1 MDNQGVHMHITDI
14 LNFYEEVKDDIK
26 SQSTSSVRTKIMISL
41 SEGSK
46 KTKDLRELTGIPA
59 STILHGINELE
70 KQELVIK
77 EGDNFFLSEIGK
89 IMVLKL
95 IDTIRASVSLKKLQR
110 LLFNHEIRDIPHDLL
125 MDIGH
130 LSNSQ
135 LIEADNIDVF
145 KVHGTHLEIVLDS
158 KRIRG
163 ISPIFYPNYPETF
176 KKIIENNI
184 NVELILTSDVL
195 KKTIQS
201 IDKGEE
207 DLKELIATGNLTL
220 WELDKD
226 IKVAFT
232 VTDKFMTMGFF
243 SVNGMYDPTRNLV
256 SNDSDALAWG
266 NRLFEYYRKQADK
279 INL

>member
-1 MDNQGVHMHITDI
+1 MHTTDI

-41 SEGSK
+41 NDGPK

-70 KQELVIK
+70 KQELVVK

-89 IMVLKL
+89 IMTLKL
-95 IDTIRASVSLKKLQR
+95 IDTIRASVSMKKLQK

-125 MDIGH
+125 MDIGL

-135 LIEADNIDVF
+135 LIEADNIDIF

-176 KKIIENNI
+176 KKIIENDI
-184 NVELILTSDVL
+184 TVELILTSDVL
-195 KKTIQS
+195 KKTMQS
-201 IDKGEE
+201 TDDGEK
-207 DLKELIATGNLTL
+207 DLIKLIKTGNLTL
-220 WELDKD
+220 WTLDKD

-256 SNDSDALAWG
+256 SNDSDALNWG
-266 NRLFEYYRKQADK
+266 NRLFEYYCKHANK
-279 INL
+279 VKL

>member
-1 MDNQGVHMHITDI
+1 MHITDI

-26 SQSTSSVRTKIMISL
+26 SQNTSSVRTKIVISL
-41 SEGSK
+41 SEGPK
-46 KTKDLRELTGIPA
+46 RTKDLRELTGIPA

-70 KQELVIK
+70 KQELVLR

-89 IMVLKL
+89 IMSLKL
-95 IDTIRASVSLKKLQR
+95 IDTIRSSVSLKKLQR
-110 LLFNHEIRDIPHDLL
+110 LLSNHEIKDIPQDLL
-125 MDIGH
+125 MDIGD

-176 KKIIENNI
+176 KKIIENDI

-195 KKTIQS
+195 EKTIKS
-201 IDKGEE
+201 VDKGKK
-207 DLKELIATGNLTL
+207 DLKKLIETGNLNL
-220 WELDKD
+220 WRLDKD

-256 SNDSDALAWG
+256 SNDSDALSWG
-266 NRLFEYYRKQADK
+266 NRLFEYYCKQADK
-279 INL
+279 VEL

>member
-1 MDNQGVHMHITDI
+1 MHITDT

-41 SEGSK
+41 SEGPK

-59 STILHGINELE
+59 STILHGITELE
-70 KQELVIK
+70 KQELVLRD
-77 EGDNFFLSEIGK
+77 GDKFILSQIGK
-89 IMVLKL
+89 IMALKL
-95 IDTIRASVSLKKLQR
+95 IDTVRAYVSMKKLQK
-110 LLFNHEIRDIPHDLL
+110 LLFNHQIKDIPQDLL
-125 MDIGH
+125 MNIGD

-176 KKIIENNI
+176 KRIIENNI
-184 NVELILTSDVL
+184 QVELILTKDVL
-195 KKTIQS
+195 EKTIQS
-201 IDKGEE
+201 IDKGEK
-207 DLKELIATGNLTL
+207 DLGKLIETGNLNL
-220 WELDKD
+220 WTLDKD

-256 SNDSDALAWG
+256 SDDRDALAWG
-266 NRLFEYYRKQADK
+266 NKLFEYYLKHATK
-279 INL
+279 VNL

>member
-1 MDNQGVHMHITDI
+1 MHISDI

-41 SEGSK
+41 SEGPK

-70 KQELVIK
+70 KQDLVRK
-77 EGDNFFLSEIGK
+77 ECDNFFLSEIGK

-95 IDTIRASVSLKKLQR
+95 IDTVRTSVSLKKFQK

-135 LIEADNIDVF
+135 LIESDNIDVF

-158 KRIRG
+158 KRLRG
-163 ISPIFYPNYPETF
+163 VSPIFYPNYPDTF
-176 KKIIENNI
+176 TKIIENDI
-184 NVELILTSDVL
+184 MVELILTSEVFR
-195 KKTIQS
+195 KTIKS
-201 IDKGEE
+201 IEKGQN
-207 DLKELIATGNLTL
+207 KIGELISTGNLTL
-220 WELDKD
+220 WTLDKD

-243 SVNGMYDPTRNLV
+243 SINGMYDPNRNLV
-256 SNDSDALAWG
+256 SNHGDALAWG
-266 NRLFEYYRKQADK
+266 NRLFEYYCQQANK
-279 INL
+279 VNL